1 MASGQ
6 LEAAAAA
13 TWAEALGC
21 DARLLGGPGAHLV
34 PGGARLQDLNGVYMA
49 DMGAAVLVY
58 CPGRLRPRA
67 ATVLAS
73 TPHDDLFTA
82 GTCATIAGVDEV
94 QVLGP
99 SWHGFTDA
107 AHFTPA
113 GPGAGRRLGRGSP
126 LLAGLREACGEAEW
140 AEGGFADPDGVI
152 YGIEEDGR
160 LAAAG
165 NLTPFRGYPA
175 DVGLLTH
182 PAARGRGLAKQ
193 LAVQMIGDALPAA
206 GIIRY
211 RALVTN
217 SPSLAIARSLGFA
230 GYGQNLIARL
240 PARSPSPARVTGRNG
255 VTGRG
260 EPGPPGRPAPG

>member
-1 MASGQ
+1 MVLILRALPGENRVMAGGE

-13 TWAEALGC
+13 AWAEALGC
-21 DARLLGGPGAHLV
+21 DLRLLGEPGAHMV
-34 PGGARLQDLNGVYMA
+34 PGDARLRGRNAVYMA
-49 DMGAAVLVY
+49 EVRAAVLVY

-67 ATVLAS
+67 AAVLAS
-73 TPHDDLFTA
+73 APPGHLFTPGACARIADA
-82 GTCATIAGVDEV
+82 GDAQI
-94 QVLGP
+94 LGP

-107 AHFTPA
+107 GHFTPA
-113 GPGAGRRLGRGSP
+113 VPGAGRP
-126 LLAGLREACGEAEW
+126 LLAGLREACGEADW
-140 AEGGFADPDGVI
+140 AEGGFGHPDGVL

-165 NLTPFRGYPA
+165 NLTLFRGYPA

-182 PAARGRGLAKQ
+182 PAARGRGLARQ
-193 LAVQMIGDALPAA
+193 IAVQMIGDALPVA

-211 RALVTN
+211 RALTTN

-240 PARSPSPARVTGRNG
+240 PA
-255 VTGRG
+255 
-260 EPGPPGRPAPG
+260 

>member
-1 MASGQ
+1 MGGGA

-13 TWAEALGC
+13 AWAEALGC
-21 DARLLGGPGAHLV
+21 DLLLLGEPGSHLV
-34 PGGARLQDLNGVYMA
+34 PGGAWLRGRNVVYMA
-49 DMGAAVLVY
+49 EVRAAVLVY

-67 ATVLAS
+67 AAVLAS
-73 TPHDDLFTA
+73 TPSGRLFTA
-82 GTCATIAGVDEV
+82 GACARIAGEAR
-94 QVLGP
+94 VLGP

-107 AHFTPA
+107 GHFTPA
-113 GPGAGRRLGRGSP
+113 VPGAGRRLDRDDP
-126 LLAGLREACGEAEW
+126 LLAGLREACGEVEW
-140 AEGGFADPDGVI
+140 AEGGFADPDGVM

-165 NLTPFRGYPA
+165 NLTRFRGYPA

-182 PAARGRGLAKQ
+182 PAARGRGLARQ
-193 LAVQMIGDALPAA
+193 IAVQMIGDALPAA

-211 RALVTN
+211 RALATN

-240 PARSPSPARVTGRNG
+240 PA
-255 VTGRG
+255 
-260 EPGPPGRPAPG
+260 

>member
-1 MASGQ
+1 MANGE
-6 LEAAAAA
+6 LEAAATAA
-13 TWAEALGC
+13 WAETLGC
-21 DARLLGGPGAHLV
+21 ELRLLGEPGGHMV
-34 PGGARLQDLNGVYMA
+34 PGGAGLRNLNAVYMA
-49 DMGAAVLVY
+49 GVRAAVLVY

-67 ATVLAS
+67 AAVLAS
-73 TPHDDLFTA
+73 TAPGHLFTV
-82 GTCATIAGVDEV
+82 GTCAKIADVDEA
-94 QVLGP
+94 QISGP

-107 AHFTPA
+107 GHFTPA
-113 GPGAGRRLGRGSP
+113 LPGAGLRLDRGDP
-126 LLAGLREACGEAEW
+126 LLAGLRQACGQAEW
-140 AEGGFADPDGVI
+140 AEGGFADPDAVM
-152 YGIEEDGR
+152 YGIEEDGC

-193 LAVQMIGDALPAA
+193 IAVQMIQDALPTA
-206 GIIRY
+206 GTIRY

-240 PARSPSPARVTGRNG
+240 PP
-255 VTGRG
+255 
-260 EPGPPGRPAPG
+260 

>member
-1 MASGQ
+1 MTIRGSSR
-6 LEAAAAA
+6 
-13 TWAEALGC
+13 T
-21 DARLLGGPGAHLV
+21 
-34 PGGARLQDLNGVYMA
+34 
-49 DMGAAVLVY
+49 
-58 CPGRLRPRA
+58 GRAWRA
-67 ATVLAS
+67 
-73 TPHDDLFTA
+73 PA
-82 GTCATIAGVDEV
+82 GIDGV

-113 GPGAGRRLGRGSP
+113 GPGAGRRLGRGDP
-126 LLAGLREACGEAEW
+126 LLAWLREACGEAEW

-152 YGIEEDGR
+152 YGIEEDGH

-165 NLTPFRGYPA
+165 NLAPFRGYPA

-193 LAVQMIGDALPAA
+193 LAVQMVGDALPAA

-211 RALVTN
+211 RALATD

-230 GYGQNLIARL
+230 GYGQNLLARL
-240 PARSPSPARVTGRNG
+240 PT
-255 VTGRG
+255 
-260 EPGPPGRPAPG
+260 